1 MTKIRVQSFSI
12 SLDGYGAGPAQSL
25 EHPLGVGGERL
36 HDWAFATRTFQQRV
50 MHDDGAGETGV
61 DDDFIARGFA
71 NVGAWVLGRN
81 MFGPVRGPWPDDS
94 WRGWWG
100 DEPPYHTP
108 VMVLTHYARPSL
120 EMEGGTVFHFVTE
133 GLAAAI
139 DRARAAAGP
148 DRDVRIGGGVS
159 TVRQCLQA
167 RLVDEAHLAVAPTL
181 LGRGEHLFH
190 GLDLRAL
197 GYRVAAHA
205 ATARATHIV
214 LERA

>member
-36 HDWAFATRTFQQRV
+36 HDWAFATRTFQQHV
-50 MHDDGAGETGV
+50 MHDDGAGETGI

-108 VMVLTHYARPSL
+108 VMVLTHYARPPL
-120 EMEGGTVFHFVTE
+120 EMDGGTVFHFVTE

-167 RLVDEAHLAVAPTL
+167 RLVDEAHLAVAPAL

-190 GLDLRAL
+190 GLDLHAL
-197 GYRVAAHA
+197 GYRVVEHA
-205 ATARATHIV
+205 ATARATHLV

>member
-108 VMVLTHYARPSL
+108 VMVLTQHARPSL

>member
-12 SLDGYGAGPAQSL
+12 SLDGFGAGPAQSL
-25 EHPLGVGGERL
+25 QDPLGVGGERL
-36 HDWAFATRTFQQRV
+36 HEWAFATRTFQQRV
-50 MHDDGAGETGV
+50 MHDDGAGETGI

-81 MFGPVRGPWPDDS
+81 MFGPVRGPWPDHD

-108 VMVLTHYARPSL
+108 VFVLTHYPRPSL
-120 EMEGGTVFHFVTE
+120 EMAGGTVFHFVTA

-148 DRDVRIGGGVS
+148 DHDVRIGGGVS

-167 RLVDEAHLAVAPTL
+167 GLVDEAHLAIAPVL
-181 LGRGEHLFH
+181 LGSGEHLFH
-190 GLDLRAL
+190 GLDLPAL
-197 GYRVAAHA
+197 GYRVAEHA
-205 ATARATHIV
+205 TTPRATHIG
-214 LERA
+214 LERS